1 MTQVS
6 TAIQTFKPETISIQ
20 KTSNYFNYTMYIDL
34 ILTIQNSQLIRITVV
49 NYVQLSVKHLD
60 LSKYK
65 MKVKFS
71 IINTFDIKLK
81 RGS

>member
-20 KTSNYFNYTMYIDL
+20 KTSNYFYYTMYIDL